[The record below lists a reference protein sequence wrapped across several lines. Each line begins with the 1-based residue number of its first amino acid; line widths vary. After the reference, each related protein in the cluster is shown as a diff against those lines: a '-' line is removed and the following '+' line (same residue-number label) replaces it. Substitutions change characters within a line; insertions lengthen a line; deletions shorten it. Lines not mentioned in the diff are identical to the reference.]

1 MIKLILLV
9 IFSLISLG
17 CNATSCVI
25 SEKSII
31 EQSKKYKSLVHI
43 EVTKNN
49 SLLTVVLNTPHKI
62 RGNGLTSVNLH
73 KEIND
78 DSDTIFSI
86 PLRFTVEEDKSV
98 AWFNIDKKTA
108 KHTFLSLDYGEECG
122 ISIRYSIP
130 L

>member
-1 MIKLILLV
+1 MIKLILL
-9 IFSLISLG
+9 IFFSLVSFG

-31 EQSKKYKSLVHI
+31 EQSKVYKSLVHI

-49 SLLTVVLNTPHKI
+49 SLLTIVLNAPHEI
-62 RGNGLTSVNLH
+62 RGNGITGVILH

-78 DSDTIFSI
+78 YGDNGFSI
-86 PLRFTVEEDKSV
+86 PLRFTVEEDKAI

-108 KHTFLSLDYGEECG
+108 KHIFLSLDYGEDCG
-122 ISIRYSIP
+122 ISIQYSIP